1 MKKITAVL
9 FITSLLFLATYA
21 IADPQWSATTLEAA
35 NSDAAK
41 DVLRKGKPAT
51 IAGEIVDVS
60 CYLQLGK
67 RGEKHIDCGSKCVQ
81 NGQPIG
87 IVDDNGKLTL
97 VMVEEHHPRR
107 DGQLSIRDKFA
118 ALMGKQARVEG
129 MLTETEGNAALF
141 VTAEPGQPDQA

>member
-1 MKKITAVL
+1 MKKTATILLLISL
-9 FITSLLFLATYA
+9 FITVSYA
-21 IADPQWSATTLEAA
+21 SADPQWSATTVEAA
-35 NSDAAK
+35 NNDVAK
-41 DVLRKGKPAT
+41 DFLKKGKPAT
-51 IAGEIVDVS
+51 ISGEVVDVS